1 MKYRPYILKA
11 LGLISALFSLAIIL
25 SEITLFLDMPLSVF
39 SYFLEKCNSILT
51 INLMVLLTLIFLF
64 LTTLY
69 GLFNLKIYGIYHI
82 SKSQNTDASSLL
94 FLTSFIC
101 KIGYPLC
108 LNFVYILKMRTYRT
122 SLETLLGVMDL
133 FPVFGNN
140 FALFYPTILIIF
152 ILFNMFDVFGK
163 LSNFLGFS
171 AYGFKTEENDEIFE
185 DGLQKLNNCIF
196 YLNFNILII
205 SEISL

>member
-1 MKYRPYILKA
+1 VIA
-11 LGLISALFSLAIIL
+11 ALFSAAIIL

-39 SYFLEKCNSILT
+39 SFFLEKTNSILT
-51 INLMVLLTLIFLF
+51 MNIMVLLPLIFLF
-64 LTTLY
+64 LTSLY

-122 SLETLLGVMDL
+122 SLEHLLGVMDL

-140 FALFYPTILIIF
+140 FALFYPTILILF
-152 ILFNMFDVFGK
+152 ILFNIFDIYGK

-185 DGLQKLNNCIF
+185 DGLDKLNNCKKLIL
-196 YLNFNILII
+196 YNI
-205 SEISL
+205 

>member
-1 MKYRPYILKA
+1 MKAI
-11 LGLISALFSLAIIL
+11 GVVSAIFSLAIIL

-39 SYFLEKCNSILT
+39 SYVLERCNSILT
-51 INLMVLLTLIFLF
+51 MNITVLLPLIFLF
-64 LTTLY
+64 LTSLY
-69 GLFNLKIYGIYHI
+69 GLFKIKIYGIYHI

-140 FALFYPTILIIF
+140 FALFYPTILILF

-163 LSNFLGFS
+163 LSNFMGFS

-185 DGLQKLNNCIF
+185 DGLEKLNNSI
-196 YLNFNILII
+196 YFN
-205 SEISL
+205 

>member
-1 MKYRPYILKA
+1 
-11 LGLISALFSLAIIL
+11 
-25 SEITLFLDMPLSVF
+25 MPLSVF
-39 SYFLEKCNSILT
+39 SYFLAYSHSIIT
-51 INLMVLLTLIFLF
+51 INIMVLLPLIFLF
-64 LTTLY
+64 LTSLY
-69 GLFNLKIYGIYHI
+69 GLFNMKIYGIYHI

-108 LNFVYILKMRTYRT
+108 LNFVYILKMKTYRT
-122 SLETLLGVMDL
+122 SLENLLGVMDL

-140 FALFYPTILIIF
+140 FALFYPTMLILF
-152 ILFNMFDVFGK
+152 ILFNLFDVYGK

-185 DGLQKLNNCIF
+185 DGLEKLNICNIIF
-196 YLNFNILII
+196 LN
-205 SEISL
+205 